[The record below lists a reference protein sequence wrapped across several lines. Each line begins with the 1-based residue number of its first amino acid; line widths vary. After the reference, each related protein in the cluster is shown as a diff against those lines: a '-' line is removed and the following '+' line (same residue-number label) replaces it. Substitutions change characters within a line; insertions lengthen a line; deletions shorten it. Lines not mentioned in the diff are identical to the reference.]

1 MKLVVYVHWSH
12 IKPKEILNIEKP
24 HVYSYIIKHTHGKTM
39 RQTDYLHYLTKKSPR
54 LPLGRQCDASL
65 QATSVMAKSIHC
77 TSVWE
82 RERQRRRE
90 GRGRR
95 MTVSSFFK
103 NRGGRSELLSRV
115 TPYTHTH
122 AQTHTQNPLPH
133 THTPVRRDANVQQK
147 SLKNWTPR
155 TTSSMSQRVRQVCST
170 ELRRSRSRI

>member
-122 AQTHTQNPLPH
+122 TRKH
-133 THTPVRRDANVQQK
+133 THRTHSHTHLSEEMLMCSK
-147 SLKNWTPR
+147 SPSKIEHLA
-155 TTSSMSQRVRQVCST
+155 QRPPCHRGSD
-170 ELRRSRSRI
+170 RSALQS